1 MRNEEDCSPLISS
14 KILKQMPCPKTIEPA
29 GCKATASYFRRSAR
43 SAQAYTPSR
52 ATSDVCI
59 V

>member
-1 MRNEEDCSPLISS
+1 
-14 KILKQMPCPKTIEPA
+14 MPCPKTIEPA
-29 GCKATASYFRRSAR
+29 GYKATACYFRRSAK